1 MKKILSLTVLLLSL
15 FIFSCKNKDAFTIS
29 GTVENPGSLKKVY
42 LYQADSTTVSLVDS
56 TNLSEQG
63 KFQFKRSAA
72 YPNMYKLRIGGSEFD
87 MIAKNGDGIEF
98 NTNNTDSLHM
108 YQISGSDE
116 SEKIKE
122 FNTISNKY
130 ILKAGKVYEEYQA
143 KAEELNAEPDSLL
156 KKKKAEELIATY
168 RPMIF
173 KINDAKSA
181 EILAFVNQNKTSLA
195 GFYAITS
202 LDPQKYERELIAY
215 AEAIKNDFKD
225 NAWVQRFIKHMMVVK
240 PVSVGQKAPDFTVR
254 GIDGKEVKLS
264 DYKGKYVMLDFW
276 ASWCAP
282 CREENPN
289 VVKLYAV
296 YHPKGLNI
304 LGISLDVDKSLWQ
317 KAIDKD
323 KLTWSHASDLK
334 NFEGPVEMLYRVEA
348 IPANFVIDPNGI
360 IIAKSVFGA
369 DLAAFLKKTF
379 SKTQ

>member
-1 MKKILSLTVLLLSL
+1 
-15 FIFSCKNKDAFTIS
+15 
-29 GTVENPGSLKKVY
+29 
-42 LYQADSTTVSLVDS
+42 VSLVDS

-379 SKTQ
+379 SKPQ